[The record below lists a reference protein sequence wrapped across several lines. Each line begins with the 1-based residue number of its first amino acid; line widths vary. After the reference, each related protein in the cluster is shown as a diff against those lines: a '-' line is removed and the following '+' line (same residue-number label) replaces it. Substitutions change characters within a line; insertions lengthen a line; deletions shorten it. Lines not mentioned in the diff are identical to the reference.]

1 MKNIKKHYHIKATA
15 ADIYTALTNPLTIE
29 IWSGATAVMEP
40 VAGTEFSLW
49 DGDISGINLEF
60 EPARKIVQ
68 EWYFEDDEEGV
79 TSEQKSIVTIKLH
92 DEGSSTDVELLH
104 INIPDEAFDNIVD
117 GWDRYYFKLLKELVE
132 E

>member
-1 MKNIKKHYHIKATA
+1 MKNIKKHYHIKASA
-15 ADIYTALTNPLTIE
+15 EDIYTALTNPLTIE

-49 DGDISGINLEF
+49 DGEISGLNIEF
-60 EPARKIVQ
+60 EPGKKIVQ
-68 EWYFEDDEEGV
+68 EWYFEDEEGSP
-79 TSEQKSIVTIKLH
+79 SEDKSIVTIKLH
-92 DEGSSTDVELLH
+92 DEGNSTDVELLH

-117 GWDRYYFKLLKELVE
+117 GWDRYYFKPLKELVE

>member
-1 MKNIKKHYHIKATA
+1 MKNIKKHYHIKASA
-15 ADIYTALTNPLTIE
+15 EDIFTALTNPLTIE

-40 VAGTEFSLW
+40 VPGTEFSLW
-49 DGDISGINLEF
+49 DGDITGVNLEI
-60 EPARKIVQ
+60 EPGKKIVQ
-68 EWYFEDDEEGV
+68 EWFFEDEEGIP
-79 TSEQKSIVTIKLH
+79 SELKSLVTIKLH

-117 GWDRYYFKLLKELVE
+117 GWDKYYFKPLKELVE

>member
-15 ADIYTALTNPLTIE
+15 EDIFTALTNPLTIE
-29 IWSGATAVMEP
+29 IWSGASAVMDP

-49 DGDISGINLEF
+49 DGDITGLNLEF
-60 EPARKIVQ
+60 EAGKKIVQ
-68 EWYFEDDEEGV
+68 EWYFEAEDGIASDE
-79 TSEQKSIVTIKLH
+79 KSIVTIKLH
-92 DEGSSTDVELLH
+92 DAGNNTDVELLH

-117 GWDRYYFKLLKELVE
+117 GWDRYYFKPLKELVE